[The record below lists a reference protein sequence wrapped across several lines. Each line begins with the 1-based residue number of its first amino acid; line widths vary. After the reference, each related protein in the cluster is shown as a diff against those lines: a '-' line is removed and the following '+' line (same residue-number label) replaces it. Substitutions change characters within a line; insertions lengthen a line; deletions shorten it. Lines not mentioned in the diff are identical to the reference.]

1 MIAAALDTLRIAKR
15 MKDAGFTDA
24 QAEVFAE
31 VMRDA
36 QSDWRGDL
44 ATKAD
49 LQALES
55 ALRAD
60 IENLRRELKAEIENV
75 RGELKAG
82 IAEVKFELLRWIV
95 PLMLAQIAA
104 TAALVKLL

>member
-44 ATKAD
+44 AAKSD
-49 LQALES
+49 LQASES

-60 IENLRRELKAEIENV
+60 IENLRRELKGEIEGL
-75 RGELKAG
+75 RQELRAG
-82 IAEVKFELLRWIV
+82 VAEVKFEFLRWIV
-95 PLMLAQIAA
+95 PLMLARVAA
-104 TAALVKLL
+104 TAALMKLL